1 MNDDKNVSQDDIDK
15 LDDVMNDFDNKL
27 NLTSD

>member
-1 MNDDKNVSQDDIDK
+1 MNDDKNIGQDDIDK